1 MEHLIKDIWPYLV
14 TALFGA
20 IAWLW
25 KVVLSMKERLAV
37 LDNTMATCKG
47 DMNEDMQ
54 TLKERITTERDQIHK
69 MIEQLQQRQDS
80 HSKKQDEILKLIT
93 DLEVKMVKQFGDIAR
108 ELSAISSDVKN
119 INRVFQVY
127 DEQISVMKKKK

>member
-20 IAWLW
+20 IGWLW
-25 KVVLSMKERLAV
+25 KVVLSMRERLAV
-37 LDNTMATCKG
+37 LDNTMASCKG
-47 DMNEDMQ
+47 DINEDIQ
-54 TLKERITTERDQIHK
+54 TLKEKITTERDQIYK
-69 MIEQLQQRQDS
+69 LIEQLQQRQDS

-93 DLEVKMVKQFGDIAR
+93 DLEVKMVKQFGDIAK

-127 DEQISVMKKKK
+127 DEKISIKKKK

>member
-54 TLKERITTERDQIHK
+54 TLKEKITTERDQIHK

-93 DLEVKMVKQFGDIAR
+93 DLEMKMVKQFGDIAK

>member
-54 TLKERITTERDQIHK
+54 TLKEKITTERDQIHK

-127 DEQISVMKKKK
+127 DEKIGVKKKK